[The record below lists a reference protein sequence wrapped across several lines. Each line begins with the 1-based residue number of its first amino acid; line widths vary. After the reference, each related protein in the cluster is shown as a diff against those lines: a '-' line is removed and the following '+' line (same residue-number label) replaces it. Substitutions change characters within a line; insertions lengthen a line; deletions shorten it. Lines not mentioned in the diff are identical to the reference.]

1 MSRRKPQP
9 RPTPPTTALEQAFS
23 DLRHPSAPR
32 QTVSAR
38 WLLSAAALSVLA
50 AALCAWAAL
59 CFLFAQG
66 SWQLLYHP
74 SSAITRTPASANLDF
89 ETIVFDPNDSGVP
102 QLAGWYLPAA
112 PAAPYAHFTVLYL
125 HSQDGNLSNTVD
137 NLAFLHSVGLNV
149 FAFDYRGYGQSQFQ
163 HPSEARWL
171 ADTES
176 ALTYFTQTRHL
187 PPNTILLEGNALG
200 ANLALEFAA
209 AHPDL
214 AGVILDR
221 PLATP
226 MNAVFNDPRAALVPA
241 HLLVR
246 DRYDSEAASS
256 TLHIPSLWIEN
267 LPSAA
272 PKPLT
277 QITAPKTLLSLN
289 AQDPAFAAQR
299 SAALTRWLDDLSV
312 NPARP

>member
-1 MSRRKPQP
+1 
-9 RPTPPTTALEQAFS
+9 
-23 DLRHPSAPR
+23 
-32 QTVSAR
+32 
-38 WLLSAAALSVLA
+38 
-50 AALCAWAAL
+50 
-59 CFLFAQG
+59 
-66 SWQLLYHP
+66 
-74 SSAITRTPASANLDF
+74 
-89 ETIVFDPNDSGVP
+89 
-102 QLAGWYLPAA
+102 
-112 PAAPYAHFTVLYL
+112 
-125 HSQDGNLSNTVD
+125 
-137 NLAFLHSVGLNV
+137 
-149 FAFDYRGYGQSQFQ
+149 
-163 HPSEARWL
+163 
-171 ADTES
+171 
-176 ALTYFTQTRHL
+176 
-187 PPNTILLEGNALG
+187 
-200 ANLALEFAA
+200 
-209 AHPDL
+209 
-214 AGVILDR
+214 
-221 PLATP
+221 